1 MAGERPA
8 TAPPGDWQGRRV
20 LVTGGAGFLGSNL
33 LHALVERGAVATALD
48 AALPGSGANP
58 ANLVGLEGRIDR
70 IDADLRTIPDA
81 SLAALLRDA
90 DAVFH
95 LAAQTGHMAS
105 MEAPLDDLAINATG
119 TLRLL
124 EALRHANPRARFVHA
139 STRQIYGPPLR
150 LPVDESH
157 PLAPPDC
164 NGVAK
169 LAAEGY
175 AMVYARVHGIPA
187 TALRLTNCY
196 GPRMR
201 VRDAR
206 QTFLGIW
213 IRAVLRDEGF
223 EVWGGEQLRDFT
235 HAADVVAAMLGVAA
249 APVEQVAG
257 RVFNVGGFPP
267 VSLRD
272 LAAQLVAVAGAGSY
286 RVVEFPAARKAIDIG
301 SYVADD
307 AALRAATGW
316 APRIDLATGLAT
328 TLAYFRPR
336 LDAYA

>member
-8 TAPPGDWQGRRV
+8 TAPPGDWSGRRV
-20 LVTGGAGFLGSNL
+20 VVTGGAGFLGSNL
-33 LHALVERGAVATALD
+33 LHALVERGAIATALD

-58 ANLVGLEGRIDR
+58 ANLAGLEDRIDR
-70 IDADLRTIPDA
+70 IDADLRTVPDTA
-81 SLAALLRDA
+81 LAALLRDA

-105 MEAPLDDLAINATG
+105 METPLEDLAINATG

-124 EALRHANPRARFVHA
+124 EALRHANPRARFIHA

-213 IRAVLRDEGF
+213 IRAALRDEDF

-235 HAADVVAAMLGVAA
+235 HAEDVVAAMLGVAA
-249 APVEQVAG
+249 APAEQVAG

-286 RVVEFPAARKAIDIG
+286 RIVEFPAARKAIDIG

-316 APRIDLATGLAT
+316 TPRVDLATGLTT

>member
-1 MAGERPA
+1 MAGENPA
-8 TAPPGDWQGRRV
+8 VAAPANWHGRRV
-20 LVTGGAGFLGSNL
+20 VVTGGAGFLGSNL
-33 LHALVERGAVATALD
+33 LHALVAQGAMATTLD

-58 ANLVGLEGRIDR
+58 ANLAGLEGRIGR
-70 IDADLRTIPDA
+70 IDADLRTIDDA
-81 SLAALLRDA
+81 ALADLLRDA

-105 MEAPLDDLAINATG
+105 MEAPLEDLAINATG
-119 TLRLL
+119 TLRLV
-124 EALRHANPRARFVHA
+124 ETLRHINPRARFVHA
-139 STRQIYGPPLR
+139 STRQIYGPPR
-150 LPVDESH
+150 SLPVDESH

-213 IRAVLRDEGF
+213 IRAVLRDEAF

-235 HAADVVAAMLGVAA
+235 HADDVVAAMLGVAA
-249 APVEQVAG
+249 APTEHVAG

-272 LAAQLVAVAGAGSY
+272 LAAQLVAAAGAGSY
-286 RVVEFPAARKAIDIG
+286 RIVEFPATRKAIDIG

-307 AALRAATGW
+307 GALRAATGW
-316 APRIDLATGLAT
+316 APRVDLASGLAA
-328 TLAYFRPR
+328 TLASFRPR
-336 LDAYA
+336 LSDYA